1 MCYNQQKTERPLDK
15 EAFFISRFG
24 SKHIGDDGAVIG
36 EWIYSADAFCE
47 GTHFL
52 REWMSPRQI
61 GRKAML
67 VNLSDAVAMNAD
79 PSYALVTLSIPRGMS
94 EAEIAEL
101 AEGLR
106 ECAAEYGCEIVGGD
120 TVGGEKLH
128 LSITIVSRSDA
139 PLLRRGLR
147 VGDLLAYTGELGQ
160 VKRDLEILLAG
171 GQIPEDSRFFEPK
184 LRREFVRVARPWLR
198 AGMDI
203 SDGLYCDTDKLL
215 DANGLGME
223 TLLEIPPAIGESGE
237 EYEMLI
243 AFAAEDRQRI
253 DTLASMSGISV
264 TVFARVEE
272 NDFRYSC
279 GSHHFS

>member
-1 MCYNQQKTERPLDK
+1 MDK
-15 EAFFISRFG
+15 EAFLISRLD

-52 REWMSPRQI
+52 REWMNPRQI

-79 PSYALVTLSIPRGMS
+79 PYYALVTLSIPRGMS
-94 EAEIAEL
+94 EARIAEL
-101 AEGLR
+101 AEGLQ

-253 DTLASMSGISV
+253 DTLASMSGIPV